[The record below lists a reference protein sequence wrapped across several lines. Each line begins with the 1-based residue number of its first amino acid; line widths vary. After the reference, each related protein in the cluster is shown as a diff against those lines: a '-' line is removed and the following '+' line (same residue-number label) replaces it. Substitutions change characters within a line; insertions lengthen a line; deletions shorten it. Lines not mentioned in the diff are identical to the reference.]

1 MGVGETRPL
10 RECGAADLRLLLAE
24 ESAHWATELEWDW
37 RDVSAA
43 VAAGLE
49 RGTLTGRAL
58 RAGGRPVAYCYYLV
72 DEGRVVVGSLFASRA
87 ARGRGLEEEL
97 LDEVLDEACALR
109 RPGRVECQT
118 LFSTAVDP
126 DARFARAGFR
136 AGARLYMQR
145 PLEGAGPGPAVRARA
160 LQRGDLPAA
169 AALVHRSHVGSLD
182 AALNLTYSSPASC
195 RGFLDSLVLRAGC
208 GPFDP
213 DASALV
219 EAAGRP
225 VAVLVASRL
234 SAGNGHVCQVS
245 VAPEWQGRGLGRG
258 LVERACRSFAASGL
272 KVASLSVTVAN
283 RRALQLYELLGFR
296 TRRAFAAHAWVRPPA
311 RLELPA

>member
-1 MGVGETRPL
+1 MIEIRPL

-24 ESAHWATELEWDW
+24 ETGHWAAELDWDW
-37 RDVSAA
+37 HDVSAA

-58 RAGGRPVAYCYYLV
+58 RSGGRPVAYCYYLV
-72 DEGRVVVGSLFASRA
+72 DEGRVVVGSLFATRA

-97 LDEVLDEACALR
+97 LDEVLGETRALR
-109 RPGRVECQT
+109 RPPRVECQT
-118 LFSTAVDP
+118 LFSTALDP
-126 DARFARAGFR
+126 DPHFARAGFR
-136 AGARLYMQR
+136 ACGRLYMQR
-145 PLEGAGPGPAVRARA
+145 PLAAAGACPPLALRVRP
-160 LQRGDLPAA
+160 LQRGDLAAA

-182 AALNLTYSSPASC
+182 AALNLTYATPATC
-195 RGFLDSLVLRAGC
+195 RTFLDSLVLRAGC
-208 GPFDP
+208 GPFEA
-213 DASALV
+213 DASGLA

-225 VAVLVASRL
+225 AAVLVASRL
-234 SAGNGHVCQVS
+234 SATNGHVCQVS

-258 LVERACRSFAASGL
+258 LLERACRAFAAAGL
-272 KVASLSVTVAN
+272 RTASLSVTLAN
-283 RRALQLYELLGFR
+283 RRALQLYEQLGFR